1 MEAFQTTESEG
12 GMPTPTPDTFGVDLA
27 LLFAPLH
34 KRAFGT
40 AVGCAAALVV
50 GLATVV
56 YLVRAPDPGFD
67 LGLLAQYFAGYTVS
81 WAGAL
86 VGAAWAFVTGFVA
99 GWFVAFCRNLVLAAW
114 LFITRTRSELAA
126 TREFLDH
133 I

>member
-1 MEAFQTTESEG
+1 MQPLLDEDLSGE
-12 GMPTPTPDTFGVDLA
+12 LA

-40 AVGCAAALVV
+40 AIGCAAALAVA
-50 GLATVV
+50 LATAV
-56 YLVRAPDPGFD
+56 YLLRAPDPGFD

-81 WAGAL
+81 WPGVL
-86 VGAAWAFVTGFVA
+86 VGGAWGFVTGFVA
-99 GWFVAFCRNLVLAAW
+99 GWFFAFCRNFVLATW
-114 LFITRTRSELAA
+114 LFVTRARSELAA

>member
-1 MEAFQTTESEG
+1 VL
-12 GMPTPTPDTFGVDLA
+12 PPPDAGLPRELA

-40 AVGCAAALVV
+40 AVGCAAGLMVS
-50 GLATVV
+50 LATAV
-56 YLVRAPDPGFD
+56 YLLRAPNPGFN

-81 WAGAL
+81 WAGVL
-86 VGAAWAFVTGFVA
+86 VGGGWGFVTGFVA
-99 GWFVAFCRNLVLAAW
+99 GWFFAFSRNLVLAAW
-114 LFITRTRSELAA
+114 LFVTRARSELAA